1 MDIIKKIDNEI
12 LNIYYK
18 KEFTIDYLNKD
29 FNKKKLI
36 KKENFHNKL
45 SSEFDIKINFDG
57 SCGPKNPG
65 GDIGIA
71 FIIEDKFGNVS
82 YSYNEQISSKEFNYC
97 TSSNLAEYLSLLIGL
112 NYIYENYSIKGLKIL
127 VQGDSALVINQLL
140 GYWRIKEG
148 YYKEI
153 ATRVFIIINK
163 FEYINFMWVPRDK
176 NKETDL
182 ISKYNYDKNK

>member
-18 KEFTIDYLNKD
+18 KKFTIDYLNKD
-29 FNKKKLI
+29 FNKKRLI

>member
-1 MDIIKKIDNEI
+1 MDIIKKIDNDI

-18 KEFTIDYLNKD
+18 KKFTIDYLNKD
-29 FNKKKLI
+29 FNKKRLI